1 MEVLCF
7 DIGSGGIAAARF
19 NEQLDVSAHRKM
31 HWDLHRDAQGRAT
44 LSADDI
50 ESAILQ
56 LSKDL
61 QGDTPPVAVSIGCF
75 MHSFLVLSSCCAP
88 LTSVSTWLDTT
99 APEGIDAVRRRLG
112 DRFHE
117 RTGCHYHPMFPVFKL
132 AANPAGR
139 GNRVASPKAWLAW
152 ELTGAFVDDFGMAA
166 ASGLLNAREGK
177 WDDELLSLAS
187 LELPDLP
194 AIANP
199 YEIVGVISE
208 SAVARFGI
216 PHGTILVNGSGDGFL
231 ANVGSACMSPRRVAV
246 TLGTS
251 GVARQ
256 MVTTPALDSS
266 AGTFCYRASSD
277 AFLLGCASSNGGN
290 VLDWA
295 RSRFGPV
302 EALPPGRQLPIFLPW
317 LNGERSLEWNPDLK
331 ESWHGRTAEH
341 TPSDLARAAA
351 EGVLFNLAQYVEVIE
366 KESGVAAED
375 IVLSGNGF
383 LDPLLAPILASVLRR
398 ELLHP
403 ADAGLA
409 TLRGAAVYAW
419 RALGHDVGEALERII
434 EEASVVKPAAD
445 EALLDRFERFK
456 ALRKSKVENRP
467 GGAKGK

>member
-19 NEQLDVSAHRKM
+19 NEQLEVSALREVP
-31 HWDLHRDAQGRAT
+31 WDLHRDAQGRAT

-50 ESAILQ
+50 EATILQ

-61 QGDTPPVAVSIGCF
+61 QGDAAPAAVSIGCF

-88 LTSVSTWLDTT
+88 LTPVFTWLDTT
-99 APEGIDAVRRRLG
+99 APEGIDAVRRRLS

-139 GNRVASPKAWLAW
+139 GNRVGSPKAWLSW
-152 ELTGAFVDDFGMAA
+152 ELTGAFVEDFGMAA

-177 WDDELLSLAS
+177 WDAELLGLAN

-194 AIANP
+194 EIADP
-199 YEIVGVISE
+199 YAIVGVVSE

-216 PHGTILVNGSGDGFL
+216 PRGTTVVSGSGDGFL
-231 ANVGSACMSPRRVAV
+231 ASVGSVCTSSKRIAI

-251 GVARQ
+251 GAARQ
-256 MVTTPALDSS
+256 IVSTPALNAS

-277 AFLLGCASSNGGN
+277 AFLLGCATSNGGN

-295 RSRFGPV
+295 RNSFGPI
-302 EALPPGRQLPIFLPW
+302 EPLALGRDLPIFLPW
-317 LNGERSLEWNPDLK
+317 MNGERSVEWNPDLRP
-331 ESWHGRTAEH
+331 SWHGRTAEH
-341 TPSDLARAAA
+341 TASDLAHAAA

-366 KESGVAAED
+366 EESGVIAGQA
-375 IVLSGNGF
+375 VLSGNGF
-383 LDPLLAPILASVLRR
+383 LDALLAPILASVLRR

-403 ADAGLA
+403 SDAGLA

-419 RALGHDVGEALERII
+419 RALGHDAGGALDRTI
-434 EEASVVKPAAD
+434 EKAAVVKPEVD
-445 EALLDRFERFK
+445 DQLLDRFERFK
-456 ALRKSKVENRP
+456 LLRRTERARKL
-467 GGAKGK
+467 